1 VLSLS
6 ELQAAVAD
14 GSIDTVAIVTPD
26 LQGKLMGKRV
36 PARAFLD
43 DPAHGIEV
51 SCSIF
56 VYDNEQNVNEGFP
69 EIGEQNGW
77 ADTACIPDLDTL
89 RRAAHQ
95 DRAAFVLGDL
105 WWSKERRVEISP
117 RSVLRAQCERAEA
130 AGLTPWAAVEY
141 EFFVFGETY
150 ETARAKGYRDLDAR
164 HTTQTDYMIYR
175 VDRDEELLGDLW
187 RTFAASGIPVES
199 IKSEMGHGQYEITFE
214 PSAALTAADRGAIGK
229 LFTREVVA
237 QHGCAATF
245 MARLEPSGMGSS
257 GHVHLSVAGPD
268 GGNLFD
274 PDGSGLSELGRH
286 FTGGIMRRAPEF
298 MLLACPYVNSYK
310 RLDPANFVTAA
321 LDYGAEGRTTPFR
334 VCGHGRSR
342 NVEYRIPGADGNPY
356 LVLAAMVA
364 AGLEGVETGAE
375 PFEAGTK
382 GADEIGPLPDN
393 LRDAVERWRTS
404 DWARGTFGDL
414 VVDTLAVAGGHELG
428 VFAREISDLELRRGF
443 EWV

>member
-1 VLSLS
+1 MLSLS
-6 ELQAAVAD
+6 ELQTAVAD
-14 GSIDTVAIVTPD
+14 GSIDAVAIVTPD
-26 LQGKLMGKRV
+26 LQGKLMGKRI

-77 ADTACIPDLDTL
+77 ADTACIPDLATL

-105 WWSKERRVEISP
+105 WWSKDRRVEISP
-117 RSVLRAQCERAEA
+117 RNVLRAQCERAEA
-130 AGLTPWAAVEY
+130 AGVTPWAAVEY
-141 EFFVFGETY
+141 EFFLFQETF
-150 ETARAKGYRDLDAR
+150 EGARAKGYRDLEPR
-164 HTTQTDYMIYR
+164 HRTLTDYMIYR
-175 VDRDEELLGDLW
+175 VDRDEDLLGDLW
-187 RTFAASGIPVES
+187 RTFVASGIPVES
-199 IKSEMGHGQYEITFE
+199 VKSEMGYGQAEITFQ
-214 PSAALTAADRGAIGK
+214 PSAALTAADRAAIAK
-229 LFTREVVA
+229 LFTRELAA
-237 QHGCAATF
+237 QHGCSATF
-245 MARLEPSGMGSS
+245 MARLEQAGMGSS
-257 GHVHLSVAGPD
+257 GHIHLSVAGAD
-268 GGNLFD
+268 GENLFD
-274 PDGSGLSELGRH
+274 PDGTGLSDLGRH
-286 FTGGIMRRAPEF
+286 FIGGIMRRAPEF

-364 AGLEGVETGAE
+364 AGLEGVESGAE
-375 PFEAGTK
+375 PFAAGSK
-382 GADEIGPLPDN
+382 AADEVGPLPDN
-393 LRDAVERWRTS
+393 LRDAVERWRAS
-404 DWARGTFGDL
+404 EWARATFGDL
-414 VVDTLAVAGGHELG
+414 VVDTLAVAGGHELA

>member
-6 ELQAAVAD
+6 ELQTAVAD
-14 GSIDTVAIVTPD
+14 GSIDDVAIVTPD
-26 LQGKLMGKRV
+26 LQGKLMGKRI

-77 ADTACIPDLDTL
+77 ADTACIPDLATL

-105 WWSKERRVEISP
+105 WWSKDRRVEISP
-117 RSVLRAQCERAEA
+117 RNVLRAQCERAEA
-130 AGLTPWAAVEY
+130 AGVTPWAAVEY
-141 EFFVFGETY
+141 EFFLFQETF
-150 ETARAKGYRDLDAR
+150 EGARAKGYRDLEPR
-164 HTTQTDYMIYR
+164 HRTLTDYMIYR
-175 VDRDEELLGDLW
+175 VDRDEDLLGDLW
-187 RTFAASGIPVES
+187 RTFVASGIPVES
-199 IKSEMGHGQYEITFE
+199 VKSEMGYGQAEITFQ
-214 PSAALTAADRGAIGK
+214 PSAALTAADRAAIAK
-229 LFTREVVA
+229 LFTRELAA
-237 QHGCAATF
+237 QHGCSATF
-245 MARLEPSGMGSS
+245 MARLEQAGMGSS
-257 GHVHLSVAGPD
+257 GHIHLSVAGAD
-268 GGNLFD
+268 GENLFD
-274 PDGSGLSELGRH
+274 PDGTGLSDLGRH
-286 FTGGIMRRAPEF
+286 FIGGIMRRAPEF

-364 AGLEGVETGAE
+364 AGLEGVESAAE
-375 PFEAGTK
+375 PFAAGSK
-382 GADEIGPLPDN
+382 AADEVGPLPDN
-393 LRDAVERWRTS
+393 LRDAVERWRAS
-404 DWARGTFGDL
+404 EWARATFGDL
-414 VVDTLAVAGGHELG
+414 VVDTLAVAGGHELA

>member
-6 ELQAAVAD
+6 ELQTAVAD
-14 GSIDTVAIVTPD
+14 GSIDAVAIVTPD
-26 LQGKLMGKRV
+26 LQGKLMGKRI

-77 ADTACIPDLDTL
+77 ADTACIPDLATL

-105 WWSKERRVEISP
+105 WWSKDRRVEISP
-117 RSVLRAQCERAEA
+117 RNVLRAQCERAEA
-130 AGLTPWAAVEY
+130 AGVTPSAAVEY
-141 EFFVFGETY
+141 EFFLFQETF
-150 ETARAKGYRDLDAR
+150 EGARAKGYRDLEPR
-164 HTTQTDYMIYR
+164 HRTLTDYMIYR
-175 VDRDEELLGDLW
+175 VDRDEDLLGDLW
-187 RTFAASGIPVES
+187 RTFVASGIPVES
-199 IKSEMGHGQYEITFE
+199 VKSEMGYGQAEITFQ
-214 PSAALTAADRGAIGK
+214 PSAALTAADRAAIAK
-229 LFTREVVA
+229 LFTRELAA
-237 QHGCAATF
+237 QHGCSATF
-245 MARLEPSGMGSS
+245 MARLEQAGMGSS
-257 GHVHLSVAGPD
+257 GHIHLSVAGAD
-268 GGNLFD
+268 GENLFD
-274 PDGSGLSELGRH
+274 PDGTGLSDLGRH
-286 FTGGIMRRAPEF
+286 FIGGIMRRAPEF

-364 AGLEGVETGAE
+364 AGLEGVESGAE
-375 PFEAGTK
+375 PFAAGSK
-382 GADEIGPLPDN
+382 AADEVGPLPDN
-393 LRDAVERWRTS
+393 LRDAVERWRAS
-404 DWARGTFGDL
+404 EWARATFGDL
-414 VVDTLAVAGGHELG
+414 VVDTLAVAGGHELA

>member
-6 ELQAAVAD
+6 ELQTAVAD
-14 GSIDTVAIVTPD
+14 GSIDAVAIVTPD
-26 LQGKLMGKRV
+26 LQGKLMGKRI

-77 ADTACIPDLDTL
+77 ADTACIPDLATL

-105 WWSKERRVEISP
+105 WWSKDRRVEISP
-117 RSVLRAQCERAEA
+117 RNVLRAQCERAEA
-130 AGLTPWAAVEY
+130 AGVTPWAAVEY
-141 EFFVFGETY
+141 EFFLFQETF
-150 ETARAKGYRDLDAR
+150 EGARAKGYRDLEPR
-164 HTTQTDYMIYR
+164 HRTLTDYMIYR
-175 VDRDEELLGDLW
+175 VDRDEDLLGDLW
-187 RTFAASGIPVES
+187 RTFVASGIPVES
-199 IKSEMGHGQYEITFE
+199 VKSEMGYGQAEITFQ
-214 PSAALTAADRGAIGK
+214 PSAALTAADRAAIAK
-229 LFTREVVA
+229 LFTRELAA
-237 QHGCAATF
+237 QHGCSATF
-245 MARLEPSGMGSS
+245 MARLEQAGMGSS
-257 GHVHLSVAGPD
+257 GHIHLSVAGAD
-268 GGNLFD
+268 GENLFD
-274 PDGSGLSELGRH
+274 PDGTGLSDLGRH
-286 FTGGIMRRAPEF
+286 FIGGIMRRAPEF

-364 AGLEGVETGAE
+364 AGLEGVESGAE
-375 PFEAGTK
+375 PFAAGSK
-382 GADEIGPLPDN
+382 AADEVGPLPDN
-393 LRDAVERWRTS
+393 LRDAVERWRAS
-404 DWARGTFGDL
+404 EWARATFGDL
-414 VVDTLAVAGGHELG
+414 VVDTLAVAGGHELA
-428 VFAREISDLELRRGF
+428 VFAREISDLELRRGV

>member
-1 VLSLS
+1 MLSLS
-6 ELQAAVAD
+6 ELQTAVAD
-14 GSIDTVAIVTPD
+14 GSIDAVAIVTPD
-26 LQGKLMGKRV
+26 LQGKLMGKRI

-77 ADTACIPDLDTL
+77 ADTACIPDLATL

-105 WWSKERRVEISP
+105 WWSKDRRVEISP
-117 RSVLRAQCERAEA
+117 RNVLRAQCERAEA
-130 AGLTPWAAVEY
+130 AGVTPWAAVEY
-141 EFFVFGETY
+141 EFFLFQETF
-150 ETARAKGYRDLDAR
+150 EGARAKGYRDLEPR
-164 HTTQTDYMIYR
+164 HRTLTDYMIYR
-175 VDRDEELLGDLW
+175 VDRDEDLLGDLW
-187 RTFAASGIPVES
+187 RTFVASGIPVES
-199 IKSEMGHGQYEITFE
+199 VKSEMGYGQAEITFQ
-214 PSAALTAADRGAIGK
+214 PSAALTAADRAAIAK
-229 LFTREVVA
+229 LFTRELAA
-237 QHGCAATF
+237 QHGCSATF
-245 MARLEPSGMGSS
+245 MARLEQAGMGSS
-257 GHVHLSVAGPD
+257 GHIHLSVAGAD
-268 GGNLFD
+268 GENLFD
-274 PDGSGLSELGRH
+274 PDGTGLSDLGRH
-286 FTGGIMRRAPEF
+286 FIGGIMRRAPEF

-334 VCGHGRSR
+334 VCGHGRSC

-364 AGLEGVETGAE
+364 AGLEGVESGAE
-375 PFEAGTK
+375 PFAAGSK
-382 GADEIGPLPDN
+382 AADEVGPLPDN
-393 LRDAVERWRTS
+393 LRDAVERWRAS
-404 DWARGTFGDL
+404 EWARATFGDL
-414 VVDTLAVAGGHELG
+414 VVDTLAVAGGHELA

>member
-6 ELQAAVAD
+6 ELQTAVAD
-14 GSIDTVAIVTPD
+14 GSIDAVAIVTPD
-26 LQGKLMGKRV
+26 LQGKLMGKRI

-77 ADTACIPDLDTL
+77 ADTACIPDLATL

-105 WWSKERRVEISP
+105 WWSKDRRVEISP
-117 RSVLRAQCERAEA
+117 RNVLRAQCERAEA
-130 AGLTPWAAVEY
+130 AGVTPWAAVEY
-141 EFFVFGETY
+141 EFFLFQETF
-150 ETARAKGYRDLDAR
+150 EGARAKGYRDLEPR
-164 HTTQTDYMIYR
+164 HRTLTDYMIYR
-175 VDRDEELLGDLW
+175 VDRDEDLLGDLW
-187 RTFAASGIPVES
+187 RTFVASGIPVES
-199 IKSEMGHGQYEITFE
+199 VKSEMGYGQAEITFQ
-214 PSAALTAADRGAIGK
+214 PSAALTAADRAAIAK
-229 LFTREVVA
+229 LFTRELAA
-237 QHGCAATF
+237 QHGCSATF
-245 MARLEPSGMGSS
+245 MARLEQAGMGSS
-257 GHVHLSVAGPD
+257 GHIHLSVAGAD
-268 GGNLFD
+268 GENLFD
-274 PDGSGLSELGRH
+274 PDGTGLSDLGRH
-286 FTGGIMRRAPEF
+286 FIGGIMRRAPEF

-356 LVLAAMVA
+356 MVLAAMVA
-364 AGLEGVETGAE
+364 AGLEGVESAAE
-375 PFEAGTK
+375 PFAAGSK
-382 GADEIGPLPDN
+382 AADEVGPLPDN
-393 LRDAVERWRTS
+393 LRDAVERWRAS
-404 DWARGTFGDL
+404 EWARATFGDL
-414 VVDTLAVAGGHELG
+414 VVDTLAVAGGHELA